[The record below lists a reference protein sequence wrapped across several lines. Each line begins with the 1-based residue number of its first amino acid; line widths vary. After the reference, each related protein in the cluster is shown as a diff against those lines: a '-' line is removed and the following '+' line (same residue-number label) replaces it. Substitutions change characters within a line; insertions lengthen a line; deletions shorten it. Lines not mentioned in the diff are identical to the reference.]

1 MKKILMAVAAVV
13 GLGLGF
19 AHAGPSVNFDGN
31 GEGSMN
37 FMEEI
42 KNARGTMAGD
52 IPEPGKPA
60 FIALQETGKGP
71 CVGPD
76 ADSKLNSAI
85 RYSIDYSE
93 KNKFTLVQNKLENL
107 LANGSMEEKYQ
118 FVHGDQKRYTF
129 PSRLAPDFV
138 ADTKD
143 ARHGTDF
150 GRISKGTPVC
160 LSWAFKEVCVD
171 KTVWNDVCNL
181 VAGACVVTGWLN
193 GVPVTNCA
201 PAYMVCRAVAT
212 IIPECVN
219 VPTTCLEMGEM
230 PGFGNPGVI

>member
-1 MKKILMAVAAVV
+1 MKKIIMAVAAVV

-19 AHAGPSVNFDGN
+19 AQAGPSVNFDGN
-31 GEGSMN
+31 GAGSVN

-42 KNARGTMAGD
+42 KNARGMADDG

-60 FIALQETGKGP
+60 IIPLPGTGNSLCAGP
-71 CVGPD
+71 E
-76 ADSKLNSAI
+76 ADSRLNSEI

-93 KNKFTLVQNKLENL
+93 KNKFTLVRDNLENL
-107 LANGSMEEKYQ
+107 LANGSIEEKCK

-129 PSRLAPDFV
+129 PSRLAPDFAV
-138 ADTKD
+138 DRKD
-143 ARHGTDF
+143 ARHGMDF

-160 LSWAFKEVCVD
+160 ISWAFKEVCVD
-171 KTVWNDVCNL
+171 KTVWNNVCNL

-212 IIPECVN
+212 ILPECVN